1 MWGGATSRFTSVKRA
16 YCWLPMTQPRTTVLM
31 KTDIAG
37 YTPAFRTLLTA
48 DQQALLHQHGEFIA
62 RLAEENGGQILESAG
77 DGYWLEFLS
86 VTGAAKS
93 AIAMQEELRLAQLN
107 KGDDR
112 LSIRI
117 VIGLGDIV
125 RLDDAML
132 GDVVPLIVRVETIT
146 PADEIY
152 LTSAAHSALAPAEIQ
167 TALVDSF
174 TLKGF
179 THPVAVYRVEQRHRT
194 RIIANAYILY
204 SDLCGFTRCVETV
217 PVATVERVL
226 DDLASLTSRAAR
238 EFGGTISSNF
248 GDSHWIIYPE
258 APQMM
263 EAAEL
268 LSRGWDALG
277 YWKDLKCPINIV
289 VHRGRFCTFRSFQYG
304 NGMAVAARVQQASI
318 SKVMGG
324 ESGVFATSTVR
335 DDLCGSPWYGQLEP
349 VVLTQQETE
358 LDTYRLVSA
367 LAH

>member
-1 MWGGATSRFTSVKRA
+1 
-16 YCWLPMTQPRTTVLM
+16 MTQLRTTVLM

-37 YTPAFRTLLTA
+37 STPAFRTLLTT
-48 DQQALLHQHGEFIA
+48 DQQALLRQHGEFIA
-62 RLAEENGGQILESAG
+62 GLAAENGGQILASAG
-77 DGYWLEFLS
+77 DGYWLEFPS

-93 AIAMQEELRLAQLN
+93 AIAMQEELRSAQAD

-125 RLDDAML
+125 RLDGAML
-132 GDVVPLIVRVETIT
+132 GDVVPLIVRIETIT

-174 TLKGF
+174 PLKGF
-179 THPVAVYRVEQRHRT
+179 TQPITVYRVEQRHRT

-204 SDLCGFTRCVETV
+204 VDVLGFGRLIETV
-217 PVATVERVL
+217 PVATIERVL
-226 DDLASLTSRAAR
+226 DDLASLTLGLSR
-238 EFGGTISSNF
+238 EFGGTIRSNR
-248 GDSHWIIYPE
+248 GDSYWISYSE

-263 EAAEL
+263 EAAER

-277 YWKDLKCPINIV
+277 YWKDFQCPANIV
-289 VHRGRFCTFRSFQYG
+289 VHRGRICTFRSCQYG
-304 NGMAVAARVQQASI
+304 EGFADAHSVQQATI
-318 SKVMGG
+318 SVVKGG
-324 ESGVFATSTVR
+324 KSGVFATSVVR
-335 DDLCGSPWYGQLEP
+335 DDLCHSPWYGRLQP
-349 VVLTQQETE
+349 VILAHRGTE

-367 LAH
+367 LMH